1 MTSHGYE
8 DDEDDVDNVDDGS
21 SWNPNES
28 FAMRRGPRRLR
39 HHTVERPASLLWR
52 MQVMTGVTAQ
62 NWNLNIMDL
71 HPEIE

>member
-28 FAMRRGPRRLR
+28 FAMRRGPRR
-39 HHTVERPASLLWR
+39 VASSYS
-52 MQVMTGVTAQ
+52 
-62 NWNLNIMDL
+62 
-71 HPEIE
+71 